1 MDTFRPR
8 TRSATDPRFAI
19 LHAGIV
25 GLTLTTAVIHASLGG
40 LLFTLNAIGYATFA
54 TGLLLPGRFTAWRWL
69 VRLGLAGFTLATI
82 AGWLLFGA
90 RFGLAY
96 VDKGVEVVLLLAL
109 GLDLW
114 LDEGGPA
121 GVLARLRDTWQTAR
135 RYASGRPR

>member
-8 TRSATDPRFAI
+8 TRSTTDPRFAI

-54 TGLLLPGRFTAWRWL
+54 T
-69 VRLGLAGFTLATI
+69 V

-109 GLDLW
+109 ALDIGLED
-114 LDEGGPA
+114 GGPA
-121 GVLARLRDTWQTAR
+121 GVIAHIRDTWQMAR
-135 RYASGRPR
+135 RYASRRPR